1 MTIVNK
7 NLLIAL
13 GLALSFS
20 VGANIVDRTE
30 SVTVNQSDIDS
41 QNKLSSA
48 KSTRSSVDNLED
60 WQDAFLADFD
70 LDDWGEKNGKVFVS
84 SIQAVMVK
92 NTDPQYGDALASALD
107 AGMLQLQTNSAMI
120 RYGRLTN
127 EVVGNK
133 SIDRSTNANQLDLP
147 SEKNSEKSLLNKMLS
162 LFDKKL
168 DVADKKADIELG
180 ELGAGVDEVEK
191 RPEMIQKSVS
201 NISTVKK
208 TIKRAMGSVSGL
220 TLIKT
225 AVNTDASGQ
234 TSIGLIGVV
243 SLKTRQ
249 VARDI
254 KNGRKS
260 IVTGKGDDVYNFLP
274 KK

>member
-120 RYGRLTN
+120 RYGRLIN

-147 SEKNSEKSLLNKMLS
+147 SEKK
-162 LFDKKL
+162 
-168 DVADKKADIELG
+168 
-180 ELGAGVDEVEK
+180 
-191 RPEMIQKSVS
+191 
-201 NISTVKK
+201 
-208 TIKRAMGSVSGL
+208 
-220 TLIKT
+220 
-225 AVNTDASGQ
+225 
-234 TSIGLIGVV
+234 
-243 SLKTRQ
+243 
-249 VARDI
+249 
-254 KNGRKS
+254 
-260 IVTGKGDDVYNFLP
+260 
-274 KK
+274 

>member
-13 GLALSFS
+13 GLVLSFS
-20 VGANIVDRTE
+20 VGANTVGQADSAIVD
-30 SVTVNQSDIDS
+30 QSDIDF
-41 QNKLSSA
+41 QNKISNA
-48 KSTRSSVDNLED
+48 KNVRSSVDNLED
-60 WQDAFLADFD
+60 WQDAFLADFG

-84 SIQAVMVK
+84 SIQTVMVK

-127 EVVGNK
+127 EVAGNK
-133 SIDRSTNANQLDLP
+133 SMDRSTNANQLDLP
-147 SEKNSEKSLLNKMLS
+147 SEKNSEKGLFDKMFS

-168 DVADKKADIELG
+168 DVADKKADIELE
-180 ELGAGVDEVEK
+180 ELGVDTDKVEK
-191 RPEMIQKSVS
+191 RPAMIQKSVS
-201 NISTVKK
+201 NISTIKK

-225 AVNTDASGQ
+225 E
-234 TSIGLIGVV
+234 IGRAHV
-243 SLKTRQ
+243 
-249 VARDI
+249 
-254 KNGRKS
+254 
-260 IVTGKGDDVYNFLP
+260 
-274 KK
+274 